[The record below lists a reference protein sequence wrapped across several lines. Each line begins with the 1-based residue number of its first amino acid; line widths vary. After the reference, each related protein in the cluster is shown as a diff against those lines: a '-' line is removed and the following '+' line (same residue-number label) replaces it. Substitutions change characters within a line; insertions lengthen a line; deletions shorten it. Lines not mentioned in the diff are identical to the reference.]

1 MRPHLNDQKMKSSE
15 NKLRWWQIAVLAP
28 LVVAVIPLAL
38 IVVAAFFLASAFLYL
53 AIWLLW
59 CSRGKDVLFVYSE
72 SPIWRDYLEAHVLPK
87 IAGRAIVLNWTERK
101 QWRTTLASLAFSHFG
116 GSRQFN
122 PLAVVFRPFRRARIF
137 RFWEP
142 FRDFK
147 HGRSDPPRKI
157 WKVTN

>member
-1 MRPHLNDQKMKSSE
+1 MKASE
-15 NKLRWWQIAVLAP
+15 NKLRWWQIILLAP

-38 IVVAAFFLASAFLYL
+38 VVVAAYFSASALLYP

-72 SPIWRDYLEAHVLPK
+72 SPVWRDYLEAHVLPK
-87 IAGRAIVLNWTERK
+87 IAERAIVLNWTERK
-101 QWRTTLASLAFSHFG
+101 QWGTTLASLAFSHFG

-122 PLAVVFRPFRRARIF
+122 PLGVVFRPFRRARVF
-137 RFWEP
+137 RFWLP

-147 HGRSDPPRKI
+147 HGRSEPLTKIQMEFFDALRK
-157 WKVTN
+157 N